1 MLFIKNKVIKPPP
14 PCKMQT
20 CQSHTV
26 KITEN
31 RLWTP
36 PPPAAPALLDIPPGK
51 KIYLHLV
58 KLEFY

>member
-1 MLFIKNKVIKPPP
+1 MLFIKNKVIKPPPP

-36 PPPAAPALLDIPPGK
+36 PPPCRPGSLGHPSWK
-51 KIYLHLV
+51 KNI
-58 KLEFY
+58 FTSS